1 MTVKSFVDTNV
12 ALYTIGSDVR
22 KKTIA
27 RNLIAL
33 APVVSTQ
40 VINECIAVCLR
51 KFSFTRENAY
61 QFAQELMSRTA
72 VRSLTQDTVEKAA
85 KVAIRYQ
92 LSHWDALIVAS
103 ALLAD
108 CDALYS
114 EDLQHGQILDD
125 KLKVINPFLSE

>member
-1 MTVKSFVDTNV
+1 
-12 ALYTIGSDVR
+12 
-22 KKTIA
+22 
-27 RNLIAL
+27 
-33 APVVSTQ
+33 
-40 VINECIAVCLR
+40 
-51 KFSFTRENAY
+51 
-61 QFAQELMSRTA
+61 MSRTA